1 MGGTIALLSTLIG
14 TTNMA
19 KNKYVYVII
28 GYNPQYNT
36 TYISRVCSS
45 KKKAVEEQRY
55 IESIM
60 VGEPNLY
67 WTSKERVS

>member
-1 MGGTIALLSTLIG
+1 
-14 TTNMA
+14 MA
-19 KNKYVYVII
+19 RNKYVYVII

-36 TYISRVCSS
+36 TYISRVCSN
-45 KKKAVEEQRY
+45 KKKAEEEQRY